1 MSGAA
6 MSVAIEVPAT
16 QRVAPVSAAAHCV
29 DVAEV
34 SKVYRSGT
42 ADAVE
47 AVSSVSFSV
56 PHGQFVAILGPS
68 GCGKSTLLMMVGGLE
83 PVTAGRIT
91 IDGAP
96 MTGPRTSIG
105 IMFQDSTLL
114 PWKSALD
121 NVLFPIRILKRPIEE
136 YQVSAAE
143 LLERVG
149 LDGFAGKKPHELSGG
164 MRQRVAICRA
174 LVYDPELL
182 LMDEPF
188 SALDAITRDEM
199 NELLLDLW
207 QQYTKTALFVTHSI
221 REAVMLADRV
231 LVMTRRPATIVEDL
245 TIPFAR
251 RREMAI
257 GESPEFNEI
266 CGHLRERIEESH
278 YRERGRREPVR

>member
-1 MSGAA
+1 M
-6 MSVAIEVPAT
+6 PT
-16 QRVAPVSAAAHCV
+16 VAPEPYVE
-29 DVAEV
+29 VAEV
-34 SKVYRSGT
+34 SKTYRNGSGEP
-42 ADAVE
+42 VE
-47 AVSSVSFSV
+47 AVSSLSFSV
-56 PHGQFVAILGPS
+56 PRGQFIAILGPS

-83 PVTAGRIT
+83 TVTEGRIV
-91 IDGAP
+91 IAGSP
-96 MTGPRTSIG
+96 MAGPRTSIG

-121 NVLFPIRILKRPIEE
+121 NVLFPIRVLKRPLDA
-136 YQVSAAE
+136 YRDGARA

-149 LDGFAGKKPHELSGG
+149 LHDFMHKKPNELSGG

-221 REAVMLADRV
+221 REAVFLADRV

-245 TIPFAR
+245 AIPFAR
-251 RREMAI
+251 PRPMAI

-266 CGHLRERIEESH
+266 CGHLRACIEESH
-278 YRERGRREPVR
+278 DRDRARARRPELVA

>member
-1 MSGAA
+1 MSATA
-6 MSVAIEVPAT
+6 LERYIE
-16 QRVAPVSAAAHCV
+16 
-29 DVAEV
+29 VAEV
-34 SKVYRSGT
+34 QKVYRSGT

-83 PVTAGRIT
+83 AVTAGCIT
-91 IDGAP
+91 VDGTP
-96 MTGPRTSIG
+96 MAGPRTSIG
-105 IMFQDSTLL
+105 VMFQDSTLL
-114 PWKSALD
+114 PWKSAID
-121 NVLFPIRILKRPIEE
+121 NVLFPIRILKRPLDA
-136 YQVSAAE
+136 YRDGARE

-149 LDGFAGKKPHELSGG
+149 LDGFMHKKPHELSGG

-221 REAVMLADRV
+221 REAVFLADRV

-251 RREMAI
+251 PRSMSI
-257 GESPEFNEI
+257 GETSEFNEI
-266 CGHLRERIEESH
+266 CGHLRERIEKGH
-278 YRERGRREPVR
+278 HRDRGLRTEAGLARRELVE